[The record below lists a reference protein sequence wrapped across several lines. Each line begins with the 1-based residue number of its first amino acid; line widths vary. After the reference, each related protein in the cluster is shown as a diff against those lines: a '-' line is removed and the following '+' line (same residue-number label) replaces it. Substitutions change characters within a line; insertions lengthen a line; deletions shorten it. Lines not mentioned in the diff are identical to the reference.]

1 MRIVITDTSVFVPV
15 GGLIAGV
22 LTLIGDL
29 VNNPKLKHG
38 DLCEA
43 YTKRSLHKLNYF
55 LQ

>member
-1 MRIVITDTSVFVPV
+1 MSYQPEQLRTV
-15 GGLIAGV
+15 
-22 LTLIGDL
+22 TLQEE
-29 VNNPKLKHG
+29 VNNPRLKSG